1 MHIVAVV
8 FNIHAAHYRAFI
20 DAVVGNA
27 RTSVEAEAGCHQFD
41 VCEAPGANAHQ
52 VFLYE
57 VYGSP
62 EDFQAHLATP
72 HYLQFNALTAPWVID
87 KKVNLF
93 ERISPAA

>member
-8 FNIHAAHYRAFI
+8 FTTHAAHYRAFV
-20 DAVVGNA
+20 DAVVSNA
-27 RTSVEAEAGCHQFD
+27 RTSVQAEAGCHQFD
-41 VCEAPGANAHQ
+41 VCEAPGANANQ

-72 HYLQFNALTAPWVID
+72 HYLQFNALTTPWIVD
-87 KKVNLF
+87 KTVSFFK
-93 ERISPAA
+93 RISPVD